1 MLVSAHSTLE
11 LEAKFQL
18 WKRVKT
24 GFYNSG
30 KNDAFTVIKLVG
42 SLSTRVFETRT
53 ATGREHSVCQD
64 SGVYH
69 IFILIIHNREKV
81 LSIVNVMCEDEL

>member
-53 ATGREHSVCQD
+53 AIGREHSVCQD
-64 SGVYH
+64 SDVSQ
-69 IFILIIHNREKV
+69 IFILIIHNRENI
-81 LSIVNVMCEDEL
+81 LSIVNVMV